1 MLRTP
6 VRLTA
11 GVRQTIV
18 KTSERFWFGHL
29 DDRHGGSVVIWDQ
42 CAPRLPNDLV
52 YLYHFKRDSILPFK
66 KDIVRK
72 KLRPISKGE
81 EAVIDAALRSYFAA
95 RSRFSANLK
104 SRGQK
109 REGDY
114 DDDDEYVEINKD
126 AKTCYECNGCGFE
139 GGKFGALLC
148 PVCLGSGKVFY

>member
-1 MLRTP
+1 M
-6 VRLTA
+6 
-11 GVRQTIV
+11 

-29 DDRHGGSVVIWDQ
+29 NDRHGGSVVIWDQ

-72 KLRPISKGE
+72 KLRPISKEE
-81 EAVIDAALRSYFAA
+81 EAVIDVALRSYFQA
-95 RSRFSANLK
+95 RSRFSATLK
-104 SRGQK
+104 SRGQE
-109 REGDY
+109 RESDY
-114 DDDDEYVEINKD
+114 GHEYLEINKG

-148 PVCLGSGKVFY
+148 PVCLGSGIIF